1 MAIVGKRTELNT
13 KGPILG
19 GFVPKEININAPEEG
34 KGVIISASSVQ
45 ARSANGEIKTE
56 SIFLVTYIYD
66 IYVYN
71 TYVHIFIPQV

>member
-13 KGPILG
+13 KGPIL

-45 ARSANGEIKTE
+45 AQSANGEIRTE